1 MKRWLTG
8 GLGLLAAAALT
19 TNALAADKK
28 VTIKLSYWVPPTHK
42 LTPGYKEW
50 AADVQKQSGGT
61 IKTVLFPSSQLGSG
75 ADHYD
80 MVKRGVADMGLINPG
95 YTAGRFPV
103 IAASDLPFMIKDSLG
118 AARALT
124 RWYAKYAPKEMGDV
138 KVCHVFTHDIG
149 TIHTVKKEIKVPD
162 DVKGLN
168 IRSANETMSK
178 FMQLLG
184 ANPVQVP
191 IQEAKDTLL
200 KGITDGITVTED
212 GVSSTSTFRFG
223 EVVKYSLDM
232 PLYVS
237 TFTHNINKKF
247 YDGLSAAQRK
257 VIDDH
262 CTPEWSAK
270 VYKYWY
276 DDQKKGIVDAHEHLP
291 DHHWYKPTA
300 AQVELWRKAAEP
312 LVAEWKENVKKAG
325 YNPDQVMS
333 ELKAELGKENALF

>member
-1 MKRWLTG
+1 MKRMLIAGVALWAVAVAST
-8 GLGLLAAAALT
+8 AAQ
-19 TNALAADKK
+19 AADKT
-28 VTIKLSYWVPPTHK
+28 VTIKLSYWVPPSHF

-50 AADVQKQSGGT
+50 AADVLKDSGGT

-103 IAASDLPFMIKDSLG
+103 IAATDLPFMIKDSLP
-118 AARALT
+118 AAKAIT
-124 RWYAKYAPKEMGDV
+124 RWYAKYAPKEMPEHV
-138 KVCHVFTHDIG
+138 VCHVFTHDLASV
-149 TIHTVKKEIKVPD
+149 HTVKKEVKVPAD
-162 DVKGLN
+162 MKGLN

-191 IQEAKDTLL
+191 IQEAKDTLM
-200 KGITDGITVTED
+200 KGITDGITVTND
-212 GVSSTSTFRFG
+212 GLSLKSTFRFG
-223 EVVKYSLDM
+223 EEVKYSLDM

-237 TFTHNINKKF
+237 TFTHGISRRF

-262 CTPEWSAK
+262 CGPEAAAK
-270 VYKYWY
+270 IYRFWY
-276 DDQKKGIVDAHEHLP
+276 QDAKTNIVEAHKLA
-291 DHHWYKPTA
+291 DHHWYVPTKEEE
-300 AQVELWRKAAEP
+300 QLWRKAAEP
-312 LVAEWKENVKKAG
+312 LVTDWKENVKKAG
-325 YNPDQVMS
+325 YDPDQVMN
-333 ELKAELGKENALF
+333 ELKTELTKENALF